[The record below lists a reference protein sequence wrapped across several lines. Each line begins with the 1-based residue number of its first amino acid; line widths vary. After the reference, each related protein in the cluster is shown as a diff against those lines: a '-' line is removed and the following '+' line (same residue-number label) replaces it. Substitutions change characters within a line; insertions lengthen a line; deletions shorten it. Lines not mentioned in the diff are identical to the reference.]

1 MQRIAITGGIGS
13 GKSFVCRLLTE
24 RGIRVYDCDAA
35 AKRLMF
41 TSLTLKA
48 QLKALVGETVYDA
61 DGHLQKATLAQYLL
75 QSEAHKQAVN
85 DVVHPAVATDFMQ
98 SGYTWL
104 ESAILFDSQF
114 DQRVPFTHVVCVTA
128 PLEVRVARIMARD
141 GISREQA
148 LTWIN
153 HQLPQEEVMRRSQ
166 FCIINDGEQAL
177 EPQIDALLKFVNEQ
191 S

>member
-24 RGIRVYDCDAA
+24 RGISVYDCDAA

-85 DVVHPAVATDFMQ
+85 EDRKSVV
-98 SGYTWL
+98 
-104 ESAILFDSQF
+104 
-114 DQRVPFTHVVCVTA
+114 
-128 PLEVRVARIMARD
+128 
-141 GISREQA
+141 
-148 LTWIN
+148 
-153 HQLPQEEVMRRSQ
+153 
-166 FCIINDGEQAL
+166 
-177 EPQIDALLKFVNEQ
+177 
-191 S
+191 

>member
-1 MQRIAITGGIGS
+1 LTNIF
-13 GKSFVCRLLTE
+13 SF
-24 RGIRVYDCDAA
+24 
-35 AKRLMF
+35 
-41 TSLTLKA
+41 
-48 QLKALVGETVYDA
+48 
-61 DGHLQKATLAQYLL
+61 
-75 QSEAHKQAVN
+75 
-85 DVVHPAVATDFMQ
+85 
-98 SGYTWL
+98 
-104 ESAILFDSQF
+104 
-114 DQRVPFTHVVCVTA
+114 
-128 PLEVRVARIMARD
+128 ARD